1 MKLSVLERVLLS
13 GMMMSYQ
20 GNFTNLK
27 LIRVGREVL
36 SFSEEEN
43 AQLKFVADAASGNI
57 TWDPTASLLLQEVE
71 IDLSDHMVEIIKA
84 ELVKLNDQEE
94 LTDQHFS
101 LYEKFI

>member
-27 LIRVGREVL
+27 LVRVGREIL
-36 SFSEEEN
+36 SFNEEEN
-43 AQLKFVADAASGNI
+43 AQLKFTSSEQGNMS
-57 TWDPTASLLLQEVE
+57 WDPTASLLLQAVE
-71 IDLSDHMVEIIKA
+71 IDLSDHMIEIIKA
-84 ELVKLNDQEE
+84 ELVKLNDAEE